1 MSGDGKGKTVLVTG
15 GGGYIGSH
23 CVHELLVEDY
33 DVVAIDNFA
42 NSVPGIHLC
51 LTHDRDIEF
60 FIYHLYSNLTLFKD
74 YSIFCS
80 TLPIFLFL
88 KDRLISQKV

>member
-1 MSGDGKGKTVLVTG
+1 MSGDGKGKTILVTG

-42 NSVPGIHLC
+42 NSVPGI
-51 LTHDRDIEF
+51 RDP
-60 FIYHLYSNLTLFKD
+60 IY
-74 YSIFCS
+74 
-80 TLPIFLFL
+80 LFL
-88 KDRLISQKV
+88 KEEVTLQFKFAHHCL

>member
-1 MSGDGKGKTVLVTG
+1 MLQSGQVEYFYETLVGYNTRTNMSGDGKGKTILVTG

-42 NSVPGIHLC
+42 NSVPGKY
-51 LTHDRDIEF
+51 DFEMM
-60 FIYHLYSNLTLFKD
+60 
-74 YSIFCS
+74 
-80 TLPIFLFL
+80 
-88 KDRLISQKV
+88 

>member
-1 MSGDGKGKTVLVTG
+1 MSGDGKGKTILVTG

-42 NSVPGIHLC
+42 NSVPGKY
-51 LTHDRDIEF
+51 DFEM
-60 FIYHLYSNLTLFKD
+60 
-74 YSIFCS
+74 
-80 TLPIFLFL
+80 
-88 KDRLISQKV
+88 ISM